1 VKRAAAVKK
10 RKILAIKLNRKKKVF
25 KKEDPVEIIT
35 TPRLSKIN
43 AINSITTHNQPASS
57 AVFED
62 NKKNKPVNNNNED
75 ANNGSSSTSENIIL
89 VPSYRQKVF
98 TPLYRIEG
106 TEVSVLTDY
115 NENIS

>member
-57 AVFED
+57 AVIED
-62 NKKNKPVNNNNED
+62 NKKNKPVSNHED
-75 ANNGSSSTSENIIL
+75 TNNGSSSTSEKIIL

-115 NENIS
+115 NENKS